1 MPLGAYHDTAKFI
14 LRRARVCGSLVACTL
29 PASAVT
35 ILNTRTN
42 AFSNACLPS
51 CFGID
56 NLDGTTGNSAALPFT
71 TATPVT
77 ITDINAYIYS
87 NHPGDSIT
95 LGIMADSA
103 GDPSGTFII
112 STLVNLTSGATTLSG
127 LSWSIGSGSFW
138 LAAIASEDS
147 SAQSRIFWD
156 AGVIG
161 GHMAFTTAGV
171 NAWAGSGLDLTTDL
185 GGPGVIEALI
195 ESNVETTPLPAA
207 LPMFL
212 SGLGLIGMI
221 ARGRKQKAVAA

>member
-1 MPLGAYHDTAKFI
+1 VGAYIMTLRSLFAGAFASAI
-14 LRRARVCGSLVACTL
+14 LFSVACTL
-29 PASAVT
+29 SASAVT
-35 ILNTRTN
+35 IINTRTN

-56 NLDGTTGNSAALPFT
+56 NLNGTTGDSAALPFT

-103 GDPSGTFII
+103 GDPSGTFIK

-138 LAAIASEDS
+138 LAAIASEDPS
-147 SAQSRIFWD
+147 GESRIFWD
-156 AGVIG
+156 AGVLG
-161 GHMAFTTAGV
+161 GHIAYATAGV
-171 NAWAGSGLDLTTDL
+171 NAWAGSGLDLTTDQ
-185 GGPGVIEALI
+185 GGPGVLEALI
-195 ESNVETTPLPAA
+195 ESNVGATPLPAA
-207 LPMFL
+207 LPMFMG
-212 SGLGLIGMI
+212 GLGLIGLI
-221 ARGRKQKAVAA
+221 ARRRKQKAVAA